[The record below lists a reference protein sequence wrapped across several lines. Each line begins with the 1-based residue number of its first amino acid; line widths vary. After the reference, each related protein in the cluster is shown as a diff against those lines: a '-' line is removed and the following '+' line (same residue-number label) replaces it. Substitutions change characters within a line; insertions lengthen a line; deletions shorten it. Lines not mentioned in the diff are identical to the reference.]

1 MIFTWNLPKNWAL
14 TAGLR
19 YFAAGDNHLEE
30 TIKDA
35 GYYYHSVQKFTDR
48 YLMPMIGISYTFKN
62 KVQQKRYQ
70 QQRLYNSDSGI
81 GSIKVK

>member
-1 MIFTWNLPKNWAL
+1 MSKIFSL
-14 TAGLR
+14 
-19 YFAAGDNHLEE
+19 DSS
-30 TIKDA
+30 DA